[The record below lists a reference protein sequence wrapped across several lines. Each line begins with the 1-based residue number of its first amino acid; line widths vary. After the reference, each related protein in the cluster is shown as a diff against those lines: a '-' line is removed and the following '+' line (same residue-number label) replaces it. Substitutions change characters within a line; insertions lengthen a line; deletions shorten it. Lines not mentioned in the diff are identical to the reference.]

1 MKRAFAVIVF
11 LLALLL
17 ATTVMADVN
26 RSIQFGAEEYVI
38 YINKN
43 QQIKATVDRISEDA
57 PKQTQLIWKSSDE
70 SVAKVS
76 GNGTITAVSAGVTT
90 ITAYAKDDETVSKSV
105 QVEIRKPV
113 ANVVLNT
120 KDAKL
125 LIGAADELARIDLNY
140 EIAPEDAYHQDVEW
154 SSSNEKVALVDENG
168 IVTALSK
175 GNTTITAK
183 STDPSVTKKAT
194 CQISVTQA
202 VTAITI
208 AEEKITN
215 PLPVPKTFQ
224 IKATVEP
231 ADAGNKKLIW
241 TSSDEN
247 IATVSANGNIK
258 GVSNGTVV
266 ITASAADGSGISAS
280 CTVTVVMPVK
290 KISMGTNKV
299 ILPPN
304 AEWQLTALPEPETAT
319 IKELTWSSSKEEVAS
334 VSQDG
339 LITAHKLGSCKITA
353 SAVDGSNVSASVN
366 VEVKNFDVVIT
377 KKGAVRV
384 NFDTHESSGYTM
396 MVTSSGSYRGPFS
409 ITVKIA
415 NGCVTTTGNNGELM
429 PVKPGTDT
437 VTVTRKY
444 GRSNKET
451 YSIYVGQEILAP
463 TRIEDLGFGKGA
475 IILEG
480 SEGVFDDHLYKVFY
494 GRYTWAEAQ
503 KMCDKEGGHLV
514 TITSSGEQKFLEM
527 LNTNGKALWIGYE
540 RVRKDSEDWHWI
552 TDEPNEYTHW
562 NSGEPNNY
570 NESES
575 KASIRGDGRWNDLN
589 ENSSGESDGFICEW
603 EEIPE
608 GTKVIKE

>member
-1 MKRAFAVIVF
+1 
-11 LLALLL
+11 
-17 ATTVMADVN
+17 MADVN

-57 PKQTQLIWKSSDE
+57 PKQTQLIWKTSDE

-76 GNGTITAVSAGVTT
+76 GNGIITAVSAGITT

-105 QVEIRKPV
+105 RVEIRKPV

-154 SSSNEKVALVDENG
+154 SSSNEKVAIVDENG

-175 GNTTITAK
+175 GNATITAK

-258 GVSNGTVV
+258 GVSTGTVV

-280 CTVTVVMPVK
+280 YTVTVVMPVK
-290 KISMGTNKV
+290 KITIDTNKV

-319 IKELTWSSSKEEVAS
+319 VKELAWKSSNEDVAS

-339 LITAHKLGSCKITA
+339 LITANKLGNCRITA
-353 SAVDGSNVSASVN
+353 SAVDGSNVNASVN
-366 VEVKNFDVVIT
+366 IEVKNFDVVIT
-377 KKGAVRV
+377 QKGAVRV
-384 NFDTHESSGYTM
+384 SFDTHETSGYTM

-415 NGCVTTTGNNGELM
+415 NGCVKTTSNNGELM

-451 YSIYVGQEILAP
+451 YSIYVGQEILAT
-463 TRIEDLGFGKGA
+463 TRIEDLGSGNDA
-475 IILEG
+475 IIPDE
-480 SEGVFDDHLYKVFY
+480 SEGVFSDHFYKVFEEY
-494 GRYTWAEAQ
+494 YTWDEA
-503 KMCDKEGGHLV
+503 KAYCEKLGGHLV
-514 TITSSGEQKFLEM
+514 TICSEEENSFVESMLGQK
-527 LNTNGKALWIGYE
+527 KVYWIGMKLDENNQVY
-540 RVRKDSEDWHWI
+540 WI
-552 TDEPNEYTHW
+552 TDESVAYQNFHVNDPDNYLNQQGYCAMIGTEWSGWQRGEWCDMERDGIAW
-562 NSGEPNNY
+562 NGD
-570 NESES
+570 
-575 KASIRGDGRWNDLN
+575 ASWSNL
-589 ENSSGESDGFICEW
+589 GFICEW
-603 EEIPE
+603 ETVPE
-608 GTKVIKE
+608 EAKIIKN

>member
-1 MKRAFAVIVF
+1 MRRAFAVIVF

-17 ATTVMADVN
+17 TTTVMADVN

-76 GNGTITAVSAGVTT
+76 GNGTITAVSAGITT
-90 ITAYAKDDETVSKSV
+90 ITAYAKDDETISKSV

-125 LIGAADELARIDLNY
+125 LIGAADELARIDLNH

-154 SSSNEKVALVDENG
+154 SSSNEKVAIVDENG

-241 TSSDEN
+241 ASSDEN
-247 IATVSANGNIK
+247 IATVSANGNVK
-258 GVSNGTVV
+258 GVSPGTVV

-290 KISMGTNKV
+290 KITIDTNKV
-299 ILPPN
+299 TLPPD

-319 IKELTWSSSKEEVAS
+319 IKELAWKSSNEEVAS

-339 LITAHKLGSCKITA
+339 LIKAHKVGNCRITA
-353 SAVDGSNVSASVN
+353 SAVDGSNVNASVN
-366 VEVKNFDVVIT
+366 IEVKNFDVVIT

-384 NFDTHESSGYTM
+384 SFDTHETSGYTM
-396 MVTSSGSYRGPFS
+396 RMSNWGSYAGPFS

-444 GRSNKET
+444 GKSSKKT
-451 YSIYVGQEILAP
+451 YNIYVGQEILAP
-463 TRIEDLGFGKGA
+463 EKMVDLGFGKGA
-475 IILEG
+475 IIQEG
-480 SEGVFDDHLYKVFY
+480 SEGAFNDHYYKIFS
-494 GRYTWAEAQ
+494 GRHTWAEAK
-503 KMCDKEGGHLV
+503 KMCEKDGGHLA

-527 LNTNGKALWIGYE
+527 LNKSNKALWIGYE
-540 RVRKDSEDWHWI
+540 RVQNDSENWKWI
-552 TDEPNEYTHW
+552 TEESNEYNNW
-562 NSGEPNNY
+562 SSGEPNNS
-570 NESES
+570 NGSED
-575 KASIRGDGRWNDLN
+575 KASIRGDWGWNDLN
-589 ENSSGESDGFICEW
+589 GDSTGEIDGFVCEW

-608 GTKVIKE
+608 GTNVISE